1 MGYFSEMDIELQ
13 NQEAEERGVEIEVIE
28 EEREF
33 DWQAEQAADEAAE
46 ERRLAMVELNDPD
59 NLTGWM
65 DSGDGSQCP
74 CDIGGSVFCSEHPIG
89 EGEFG
94 IAELA
99 HIEAQAEIQ
108 ENIHNGYWD

>member
-1 MGYFSEMDIELQ
+1 MGYFSEMDIEMQ

-65 DSGDGSQCP
+65 EP
-74 CDIGGSVFCSEHPIG
+74 PVG